1 MKYEKAMVTIIDLG
15 EEEILTASG
24 CMDAGQRFGDSCNT
38 KSFKKQGNC
47 NNHGNRNQWD

>member
-24 CMDAGQRFGDSCNT
+24 CMDAGQQFGDSCTNGG
-38 KSFKKQGNC
+38 FKNQGGCTNKGNQKQ
-47 NNHGNRNQWD
+47 WS